1 MGIIFISP
9 HLPISPS
16 FPLPPLPPS
25 PSHTPMNPVA
35 TTSKSKLA
43 TDRPNEFRSR
53 KKVRA
58 SKKGLY
64 PRAIKDAFAKFN
76 PKHIIKNP
84 VLLVVW
90 VSCLVTLTA
99 TIFPALFGSPATTN
113 ARIFN
118 GTVTFVLFL
127 TVWLANFAEAFAQ
140 SRGKAQADVLRSIK
154 SDIIAKKL
162 FADGNI
168 SEVAATS
175 LQRGDTVY
183 VVAGDV
189 IPTDGEVIMGAAS
202 VDEKAITGESA
213 PVLKEAGSDVASY
226 VTGGSRVIS
235 DELIIRITV
244 DPDKGFIN
252 RMIYVIER
260 RERKKTPNEATLT
273 VLLALV
279 SLIFLSVVATFPAL
293 AYYLKTPISVPILI
307 AIFVALIPT
316 TVGSLLSATTIG
328 GMDRIAQLNLIAT
341 SARAIEA
348 CGDVN
353 TLILDKT
360 GTVTRGNRLADGFIP
375 IDGHTMPE
383 IAYVALAA
391 SIFDDTSEGKSIVRL
406 AQRLG
411 ARIDFD
417 YQAAEAIK
425 FNPTTRIGGTNLP
438 NGSMARKGAVD
449 AVKNL
454 VKSLGSEE
462 TSELNSAY
470 EMVSLQG
477 GTPLAVC
484 MNNEIYGI
492 IYLKDTIKP
501 GIRERFGQLR
511 QLGVRT
517 IMITG
522 DNHITTSVIA
532 REAGVKEFIAEATPE
547 DKIAVVQREQAEG
560 KLVAMTGDGSN
571 DAAALAQA
579 NVAVAMNNGTQAAK
593 EAANIIDLDSDP
605 TKLIDIISI
614 GKQVLMTRGALIA
627 FSIANNIVKYIAI
640 IPVIF
645 ASTNS
650 NKLNIMNLTSTNSA
664 VLSVLIYNALI
675 IPALIPLALRGV
687 PFTPMTPNQIL
698 QRNLLIYG
706 LAGLVIPFV
715 VIKLIDLIVS
725 LTVLA

>member
-1 MGIIFISP
+1 
-9 HLPISPS
+9 
-16 FPLPPLPPS
+16 
-25 PSHTPMNPVA
+25 MNPVV

-43 TDRPNEFRSR
+43 TKRPNEFRSR

-113 ARIFN
+113 VRIFN
-118 GTVTFVLFL
+118 GAVTFVLFL

-168 SEVAATS
+168 SEVPATS

-316 TVGSLLSATTIG
+316 TVASLLSATTIG

-341 SARAIEA
+341 SARAVEA

-375 IDGHTMPE
+375 IDGHTMQE

-425 FNPTTRIGGTNLP
+425 FNATTRIGGTNLP

-627 FSIANNIVKYIAI
+627 FSIANNIVKYLAI

-706 LAGLVIPFV
+706 LAGLVISFV
-715 VIKLIDLIVS
+715 VIKLIDLIIS

>member
-1 MGIIFISP
+1 MSP
-9 HLPISPS
+9 PLTLSPS
-16 FPLPPLPPS
+16 PPLPM
-25 PSHTPMNPVA
+25 PMNPVA

-43 TDRPNEFRSR
+43 NSAPKEPRSSR
-53 KKVRA
+53 KKVKA

-64 PRAIKDAFAKFN
+64 RRAIRDAFAKFN

-90 VSCLVTLTA
+90 VSSFITLAA
-99 TIFPALFGSPATTN
+99 TIFPALFGSKAIAD
-113 ARIFN
+113 ARLFN
-118 GTVTFVLFL
+118 GAVTVILFL
-127 TVWLANFAEAFAQ
+127 TVWLANFAEAYAQ

-154 SDIIAKKL
+154 SDINAKKL
-162 FADGNI
+162 LADGNI
-168 SEVAATS
+168 SEVPATS

-202 VDEKAITGESA
+202 VDEGAITGESA
-213 PVLKEAGSDVASY
+213 PVLKEAGSDIASY
-226 VTGGSRVIS
+226 VTGGSRIIS
-235 DELIIRITV
+235 DELIVRITV

-273 VLLALV
+273 ILLVLI
-279 SLIFLSVVATFPAL
+279 SLIFLSAIATFPAL
-293 AYYLKTPISVPILI
+293 AYYVKAPISVPILI
-307 AIFVALIPT
+307 AVFVALIPT

-328 GMDRIAQLNLIAT
+328 GMDRVAQLNLIAT

-348 CGDVN
+348 CGDVS

-375 IDGHTMPE
+375 INGHTMQE
-383 IAYVALAA
+383 IAYVGLAA

-417 YQAAEAIK
+417 YQAAQAVK
-425 FNPTTRIGGTNLP
+425 FSAKSRIGGTNLP
-438 NGSMARKGAVD
+438 NGSMVRKGAVD
-449 AVKNL
+449 AVKNF
-454 VKSLGSEE
+454 VQSQGGEFS
-462 TSELNSAY
+462 SELNSAY
-470 EMVSLQG
+470 EMVSQQG
-477 GTPLAVC
+477 GTPLAVS

-492 IYLKDTIKP
+492 IYLKDNIKP

-511 QLGVRT
+511 RLGVRT

-560 KLVAMTGDGSN
+560 KLVAMTGDGTN

-605 TKLIDIISI
+605 TKLIDIIGI
-614 GKQVLMTRGALIA
+614 GKQVLMTRGALIT
-627 FSIANNIVKYIAI
+627 FSVANNIAKYFAI
-640 IPVIF
+640 VPVIF
-645 ASTNS
+645 ASTS

-687 PFTPMTPNQIL
+687 PFTPMAPNQLL
-698 QRNLLIYG
+698 QRNILIYG
-706 LAGLVIPFV
+706 IAGLIIPFIA
-715 VIKLIDLIVS
+715 IKLIDLIIS

>member
-1 MGIIFISP
+1 
-9 HLPISPS
+9 
-16 FPLPPLPPS
+16 
-25 PSHTPMNPVA
+25 MNPVA

-43 TDRPNEFRSR
+43 NSAPKEPRSPR
-53 KKVRA
+53 KKVKA

-64 PRAIKDAFAKFN
+64 RRAIRDAFAKFN

-90 VSCLVTLTA
+90 VSSFITASA
-99 TIFPALFGSPATTN
+99 TIFPALFGSKAIED
-113 ARIFN
+113 ARLFN
-118 GTVTFVLFL
+118 GTVTAILFL
-127 TVWLANFAEAFAQ
+127 TVWLANFAEAYAQ

-154 SDIIAKKL
+154 SDINAKKL
-162 FADGNI
+162 LADGNI
-168 SEVAATS
+168 SEVPATS

-202 VDEKAITGESA
+202 VDEGAITGESA

-226 VTGGSRVIS
+226 VTGGSRIIS

-244 DPDKGFIN
+244 EPDKGFIN

-273 VLLALV
+273 ILLALI
-279 SLIFLSVVATFPAL
+279 SLIFLSAIATFPAL
-293 AYYLKTPISVPILI
+293 AYYVKAPISVPILI
-307 AIFVALIPT
+307 AVFVALIPT

-328 GMDRIAQLNLIAT
+328 GMDRVAQLNLIAT

-348 CGDVN
+348 CGDVS

-375 IDGHTMPE
+375 IDGHTMQE

-411 ARIDFD
+411 SRIDFD

-425 FNPTTRIGGTNLP
+425 FSARSRISGTNLP
-438 NGSMARKGAVD
+438 NGSIVRKGAVN
-449 AVKNL
+449 AVIDF
-454 VKSLGSEE
+454 VESQGGVRTPEI
-462 TSELNSAY
+462 NSAY
-470 EMVSLQG
+470 EMVSQQG
-477 GTPLAVC
+477 GTPLAVS

-492 IYLKDTIKP
+492 IYLKDNIKP

-511 QLGVRT
+511 RLGVRT

-547 DKIAVVQREQAEG
+547 QKIAVVQREQAEG
-560 KLVAMTGDGSN
+560 KLVAMTGDGTN

-605 TKLIDIISI
+605 TKLIDIIGI
-614 GKQVLMTRGALIA
+614 GKQVLMTRGALIT
-627 FSIANNIVKYIAI
+627 FSVANNIAKYFAI
-640 IPVIF
+640 VPVIF

-687 PFTPMTPNQIL
+687 PFTPMTPNQLL
-698 QRNLLIYG
+698 QRNILIYG
-706 LAGLVIPFV
+706 IAGLIIPFIA
-715 VIKLIDLIVS
+715 IKLIDLIIS
-725 LTVLA
+725 LTILA

>member
-1 MGIIFISP
+1 
-9 HLPISPS
+9 
-16 FPLPPLPPS
+16 
-25 PSHTPMNPVA
+25 MNPVA

-43 TDRPNEFRSR
+43 TSSPKEPRSSR
-53 KKVRA
+53 KKVKV

-64 PRAIKDAFAKFN
+64 RRAIKDAFVKLN
-76 PKHIIKNP
+76 LKHVIKNP

-90 VSCLVTLTA
+90 LSSPITLTA
-99 TIFPALFGSPATTN
+99 TAFPSLFGSSSETD
-113 ARIFN
+113 ARFFN
-118 GTVTFVLFL
+118 GAIAAILFL
-127 TVWLANFAEAFAQ
+127 TLWLANFAEAFAQ

-154 SDIIAKKL
+154 SDVKAKKL
-162 FADGNI
+162 DADGTI
-168 SEVAATS
+168 SEIAATS

-183 VVAGDV
+183 VVAGDI

-202 VDEKAITGESA
+202 VDEGAITGESA
-213 PVLKEAGSDVASY
+213 PVLKESGSDIASC
-226 VTGGSRVIS
+226 VTGGSRIIS
-235 DELIIRITV
+235 DELIVRVTV

-252 RMIYVIER
+252 RMIYLIER
-260 RERKKTPNEATLT
+260 RERKKTPLEATLT
-273 VLLALV
+273 VLLALI
-279 SLIFLSVVATFPAL
+279 SLMFLCVITTFPAL
-293 AYYLKTPISVPILI
+293 AFYIKTTISVPILI

-328 GMDRIAQLNLIAT
+328 GMDRVAQLNLIAT
-341 SARAIEA
+341 SARAIET

-375 IDGHTMPE
+375 INGHTMQE
-383 IAYVALAA
+383 IAYVSLVA
-391 SIFDDTSEGKSIVRL
+391 SIFDDTSEGKSIARL

-417 YQAAEAIK
+417 YQDAKPVK
-425 FNPTTRIGGTNLP
+425 FSARTRIGGTNLP
-438 NGSMARKGAVD
+438 NGSMTRKGSVD
-449 AVKNL
+449 AVKSFIQS
-454 VKSLGSEE
+454 VGGEE

-470 EMVSLQG
+470 EMVSQQG

-484 MNNEIYGI
+484 MDREIYGV

-501 GIRERFGQLR
+501 GIRERFGKLR
-511 QLGVRT
+511 RLGVRT

-522 DNHITTSVIA
+522 DNRITTSVIA
-532 REAGVKEFIAEATPE
+532 REAGVEEFIAEATPE
-547 DKIAVVQREQAEG
+547 QKIAVVQREQAEG
-560 KLVAMTGDGSN
+560 KLVAMTGDGTN

-605 TKLIDIISI
+605 TKLIDIIAI
-614 GKQVLMTRGALIA
+614 GKQVLMTRGALIT
-627 FSIANNIVKYIAI
+627 FSIANNIAKYLAI

-645 ASTNS
+645 GSTNL
-650 NKLNIMNLTSTNSA
+650 NRLNIMNLTSTNSA

-687 PFTPMTPNQIL
+687 PFAPMSANQLL

-706 LAGLVIPFV
+706 IAGLIIPFL
-715 VIKLIDLIVS
+715 VIKLIDLIIS
-725 LTVLA
+725 LTILA

>member
-1 MGIIFISP
+1 
-9 HLPISPS
+9 
-16 FPLPPLPPS
+16 
-25 PSHTPMNPVA
+25 MNPVA
-35 TTSKSKLA
+35 TTSKSNLA
-43 TDRPNEFRSR
+43 TTRPNERRFSR
-53 KKVRA
+53 KKVKA

-64 PRAIKDAFAKFN
+64 RRAIRDAFVKLN

-84 VLLVVW
+84 VLFVVW
-90 VSCLVTLTA
+90 VSCLIVLTA
-99 TIFPALFGSPATTN
+99 TIFPALFGSPATN
-113 ARIFN
+113 DARFFN
-118 GTVTFVLFL
+118 GAIAFVLFL
-127 TVWLANFAEAFAQ
+127 TLWLANFAEAFAQ

-154 SDIIAKKL
+154 SDIKTKKL
-162 FADGNI
+162 LADGTI
-168 SEVAATS
+168 LEVTATS

-183 VVAGDV
+183 VVAGDI
-189 IPTDGEVIMGAAS
+189 IPADGEVIMGAAS
-202 VDEKAITGESA
+202 VDEGAITGESI
-213 PVLKEAGSDVASY
+213 PVLKESGSDLASF
-226 VTGGSRVIS
+226 VTGGSRIIS
-235 DELIIRITV
+235 DELIVRITV

-252 RMIYVIER
+252 RMIYLIES
-260 RERKKTPNEATLT
+260 RERKKTPLEATLT
-273 VLLALV
+273 VLMALI
-279 SLIFLSVVATFPAL
+279 SLMFLSVVTTFPAL
-293 AYYLKTPISVPILI
+293 AYYIKTTISVPILI

-316 TVGSLLSATTIG
+316 TFASLLSATTIG

-348 CGDVN
+348 CGDIN

-375 IDGHTMPE
+375 INGHTMQE
-383 IAYVALAA
+383 IADVALAA
-391 SIFDDTSEGKSIVRL
+391 SVFDDTSEGKSIIRL

-417 YQAAEAIK
+417 YENAQPVK
-425 FNPTTRIGGTNLP
+425 FTAMTRIGGTDLP

-449 AVKNL
+449 E
-454 VKSLGSEE
+454 VKSFVRSLGAGEE

-470 EMVSLQG
+470 EMVSQQG
-477 GTPLAVC
+477 GTPLAVS
-484 MNNEIYGI
+484 MNREIYGI
-492 IYLKDTIKP
+492 IYLKDNIKP

-511 QLGVRT
+511 RLGVRT

-522 DNHITTSVIA
+522 DNRITTSVIA
-532 REAGVKEFIAEATPE
+532 RETGIEEFIAEATPE

-560 KLVAMTGDGSN
+560 KLVAMTGDGTN

-605 TKLIDIISI
+605 TKLIDIIGI
-614 GKQVLMTRGALIA
+614 GKQVLMTRGALTT
-627 FSIANNIVKYIAI
+627 FSIANNIGKYLAI

-645 ASTNS
+645 ASPGL

-687 PFTPMTPNQIL
+687 PFTPMTPNQLL

-706 LAGLVIPFV
+706 IAGLIIPFLF
-715 VIKLIDLIVS
+715 IKLIDLIIS

>member
-1 MGIIFISP
+1 
-9 HLPISPS
+9 
-16 FPLPPLPPS
+16 
-25 PSHTPMNPVA
+25 MNPVA

-43 TDRPNEFRSR
+43 TSSRNERRFSR
-53 KKVRA
+53 KKVKP

-64 PRAIKDAFAKFN
+64 RRAIKDAFAKFN

-90 VSCLVTLTA
+90 VSSLITLSA
-99 TIFPALFGSPATTN
+99 TIFPALFGSPPTVD
-113 ARIFN
+113 ARLFN
-118 GTVTFVLFL
+118 GAIAFVLFL
-127 TVWLANFAEAFAQ
+127 TLWLANFAEAFAQ

-154 SDIIAKKL
+154 SDIKAKKL
-162 FADGNI
+162 FADGSI

-189 IPTDGEVIMGAAS
+189 IPADGEVIMGAAS
-202 VDEKAITGESA
+202 VDEGAITGESV
-213 PVLKEAGSDVASY
+213 PVLKESGSDIASY
-226 VTGGSRVIS
+226 VTGGSRIIS

-252 RMIYVIER
+252 RMIYLIER

-273 VLLALV
+273 VLLALI
-279 SLIFLSVVATFPAL
+279 SLIFLSVITTFSPL
-293 AYYLKTPISVPILI
+293 TYYLKSPISVPILI

-316 TVGSLLSATTIG
+316 TVGSLLSVTTIG
-328 GMDRIAQLNLIAT
+328 GMDRVAQLNLIAT

-375 IDGHTMPE
+375 IDGHTMQD

-391 SIFDDTSEGKSIVRL
+391 SIFDDTSEGKSIIRL

-417 YQAAEAIK
+417 YQDAQPVK
-425 FNPTTRIGGTNLP
+425 FTATSKIGGTNLP
-438 NGSMARKGAVD
+438 NGSIARKGAVD
-449 AVKNL
+449 AVKNF
-454 VKSLGSEE
+454 VRSLGGEE

-470 EMVSLQG
+470 EMVSQQG
-477 GTPLAVC
+477 GTPLAVS
-484 MNNEIYGI
+484 MDREIYGI
-492 IYLKDTIKP
+492 IYLKDNIKP

-511 QLGVRT
+511 RLGVRT

-532 REAGVKEFIAEATPE
+532 REAGVEEFIAEASPE

-560 KLVAMTGDGSN
+560 KLVAMTGDGTN

-605 TKLIDIISI
+605 TKLIDIIGI
-614 GKQVLMTRGALIA
+614 GKQVLMTRGALIT
-627 FSIANNIVKYIAI
+627 FSIANNIAKYFAI

-645 ASTNS
+645 ASAGLNR
-650 NKLNIMNLTSTNSA
+650 LNIMNLTSVNSS

-687 PFTPMTPNQIL
+687 PFTPMKPEQLL
-698 QRNLLIYG
+698 QRNLVIYG
-706 LAGLVIPFV
+706 IAGLIIPFLA
-715 VIKLIDLIVS
+715 IKLIDLLIS
-725 LTVLA
+725 LTTLA

>member
-1 MGIIFISP
+1 
-9 HLPISPS
+9 
-16 FPLPPLPPS
+16 
-25 PSHTPMNPVA
+25 MNPVA

-43 TDRPNEFRSR
+43 TTSIKEPRSPR
-53 KKVRA
+53 KKVKA

-64 PRAIKDAFAKFN
+64 RRAIRDAFAKFN

-84 VLLVVW
+84 ILLVVW
-90 VSCLVTLTA
+90 VSSFITLAA
-99 TIFPALFGSPATTN
+99 TIFPALFGSEASPD
-113 ARIFN
+113 ARFFN
-118 GTVTFVLFL
+118 GVVTVVLFL
-127 TVWLANFAEAFAQ
+127 TVWLANFAEAYAQ
-140 SRGKAQADVLRSIK
+140 SRGKAQADILRSIK
-154 SDIIAKKL
+154 SDINAKKL
-162 FADGNI
+162 LADGNI
-168 SEVAATS
+168 SEVRATS
-175 LQRGDTVY
+175 LQRGDAVY
-183 VVAGDV
+183 VVAGDI

-202 VDEKAITGESA
+202 VDEGAITGESA
-213 PVLKEAGSDVASY
+213 PVLKEAGSDIASY
-226 VTGGSRVIS
+226 VTGGSRIIS

-273 VLLALV
+273 VLLALI
-279 SLIFLSVVATFPAL
+279 SLIFLSAIATFPAL
-293 AYYLKTPISVPILI
+293 AYYVKAPISVPILV

-328 GMDRIAQLNLIAT
+328 GMDRVAQLNLIAT

-348 CGDVN
+348 CGDVS

-375 IDGHTMPE
+375 INGHTMQE
-383 IAYVALAA
+383 IAYVALGA

-417 YQAAEAIK
+417 YQAAFPVK
-425 FNPTTRIGGTNLP
+425 FSAKTRIGGTNLP
-438 NGSMARKGAVD
+438 NGSMVRKGAVD
-449 AVKNL
+449 AVKNF
-454 VKSLGSEE
+454 VRSQSGEVS
-462 TSELNSAY
+462 SELNSAY
-470 EMVSLQG
+470 EMVSQQG

-492 IYLKDTIKP
+492 IYLKDNIKP

-511 QLGVRT
+511 RLGVRT

-532 REAGVKEFIAEATPE
+532 REAGVEEFIAEATPE

-560 KLVAMTGDGSN
+560 KLVAMTGDGTN

-605 TKLIDIISI
+605 TKLIDIIGI
-614 GKQVLMTRGALIA
+614 GKQVLMTRGALIT
-627 FSIANNIVKYIAI
+627 FSVANNIAKYFAI
-640 IPVIF
+640 VPVIF
-645 ASTNS
+645 ASTSS
-650 NKLNIMNLTSTNSA
+650 NKLNIMNLTSSNSA

-687 PFTPMTPNQIL
+687 PFTPMTPQQIL
-698 QRNLLIYG
+698 QRNILIYG
-706 LAGLVIPFV
+706 IAGLIIPFIA
-715 VIKLIDLIVS
+715 IKLIDLIIS

>member
-1 MGIIFISP
+1 
-9 HLPISPS
+9 
-16 FPLPPLPPS
+16 
-25 PSHTPMNPVA
+25 MNPVV

-43 TDRPNEFRSR
+43 TTRPNEPRSSR
-53 KKVRA
+53 KKVKS

-64 PRAIKDAFAKFN
+64 RRAIKDTFLKFN

-90 VSCLVTLTA
+90 VSSFITLTA
-99 TIFPALFGSPATTN
+99 TIFPTLFGSPATAN
-113 ARIFN
+113 ARFFN
-118 GTVTFVLFL
+118 GAIATVLFL

-154 SDIIAKKL
+154 SDIQAKKL
-162 FADGNI
+162 FADGTI
-168 SEVAATS
+168 SEIPATN

-183 VVAGDV
+183 VVAGDI
-189 IPTDGEVIMGAAS
+189 IPADGEVIMGAAS
-202 VDEKAITGESA
+202 VDEGAITGETA
-213 PVLKEAGSDVASY
+213 PVLKESGSDIASY
-226 VTGGSRVIS
+226 VTGGSRIIS

-252 RMIYVIER
+252 RMIYLIER
-260 RERKKTPNEATLT
+260 RDRKKTPNEATLT
-273 VLLALV
+273 VLMALF
-279 SLIFLSVVATFPAL
+279 SLIFLLVITTFPVL
-293 AYYLKTPISVPILI
+293 TFYVQTTISVPILI

-316 TVGSLLSATTIG
+316 TVSSLLSATTIG

-348 CGDVN
+348 CGNVN

-375 IDGHTMPE
+375 INGHTME
-383 IAYVALAA
+383 ELAYVALAA
-391 SIFDDTSEGKSIVRL
+391 SVFDDTSEGKSIIRL

-417 YQAAEAIK
+417 YQAAEVVK
-425 FNPTTRIGGTNLP
+425 FNGITKIGGTNLP
-438 NGSMARKGAVD
+438 NGYMARKGAVD
-449 AVKNL
+449 AVKSF
-454 VKSLGSEE
+454 VRSLGAEE

-470 EMVSLQG
+470 EMVSQQG

-484 MNNEIYGI
+484 MNREIYGI
-492 IYLKDTIKP
+492 IYLKDNIKP

-511 QLGVRT
+511 RLGVRT

-522 DNHITTSVIA
+522 DNRITTSVIA
-532 REAGVKEFIAEATPE
+532 REAGVEEFIAEATPE
-547 DKIAVVQREQAEG
+547 QKIAVVQREQAEG
-560 KLVAMTGDGSN
+560 KLVAMTGDGTN

-614 GKQVLMTRGALIA
+614 GKQVLMTRGALIT
-627 FSIANNIVKYIAI
+627 FSIANNIGKYFAI
-640 IPVIF
+640 LPVIF
-645 ASTNS
+645 ASSNL

-687 PFTPMTPNQIL
+687 PFTPMTPNQLL

-706 LAGLVIPFV
+706 LAGLIIPFL
-715 VIKLIDLIVS
+715 VIKLLDLIIS
-725 LTVLA
+725 LTILV

>member
-1 MGIIFISP
+1 MSP
-9 HLPISPS
+9 PLTLSPS
-16 FPLPPLPPS
+16 PPLPM
-25 PSHTPMNPVA
+25 PMNPVA

-43 TDRPNEFRSR
+43 NSAPKEPRSSR
-53 KKVRA
+53 KKVKA

-64 PRAIKDAFAKFN
+64 RRAIRDAFAKFN

-90 VSCLVTLTA
+90 VSSFITLAA
-99 TIFPALFGSPATTN
+99 TIFPALFGSKAIAD
-113 ARIFN
+113 ARLFN
-118 GTVTFVLFL
+118 GAVTVILFL
-127 TVWLANFAEAFAQ
+127 TVWLANFAEAYAQ

-154 SDIIAKKL
+154 SDINAKKL
-162 FADGNI
+162 LADGNI
-168 SEVAATS
+168 SEVPATS

-202 VDEKAITGESA
+202 VDEGAITGESA
-213 PVLKEAGSDVASY
+213 PVLKEAGSDIASY
-226 VTGGSRVIS
+226 VTGGSRIIS
-235 DELIIRITV
+235 DELIVRITV

-260 RERKKTPNEATLT
+260 RERKKTPNEATLAILL
-273 VLLALV
+273 VLI
-279 SLIFLSVVATFPAL
+279 SLIFLSAIATFPAL
-293 AYYLKTPISVPILI
+293 AYYVKAPISVPILI
-307 AIFVALIPT
+307 AVFVALIPT

-328 GMDRIAQLNLIAT
+328 GMDRVAQLNLIAT

-348 CGDVN
+348 CGDVS

-375 IDGHTMPE
+375 INGHTMQE
-383 IAYVALAA
+383 IAYVGLAA

-417 YQAAEAIK
+417 YQAAFPVK
-425 FNPTTRIGGTNLP
+425 FSAKSRIGGTNLP
-438 NGSMARKGAVD
+438 NGSMVRKGAVD
-449 AVKNL
+449 AVKNF
-454 VKSLGSEE
+454 VQSQGGEFS
-462 TSELNSAY
+462 SELNSAY
-470 EMVSLQG
+470 EMVSQQG
-477 GTPLAVC
+477 GTPLAVS

-492 IYLKDTIKP
+492 IYLKDNIKP

-511 QLGVRT
+511 RLGVRT

-560 KLVAMTGDGSN
+560 KLVAMTGDGTN

-605 TKLIDIISI
+605 TKLIDIIGI
-614 GKQVLMTRGALIA
+614 GKQVLMTRGALIT
-627 FSIANNIVKYIAI
+627 FSVANNIAKYFAI
-640 IPVIF
+640 VPVIF
-645 ASTNS
+645 ASTS

-687 PFTPMTPNQIL
+687 PFTPMTPNQLL
-698 QRNLLIYG
+698 QRNILIYG
-706 LAGLVIPFV
+706 IAGLIIPFIA
-715 VIKLIDLIVS
+715 IKLIDLIIS

>member
-1 MGIIFISP
+1 MSP
-9 HLPISPS
+9 PLTLSPS
-16 FPLPPLPPS
+16 PPLPM
-25 PSHTPMNPVA
+25 PMNPVA

-43 TDRPNEFRSR
+43 NSAPKEPRSSR
-53 KKVRA
+53 KKVKA

-64 PRAIKDAFAKFN
+64 RRAIRDAFAKFN

-90 VSCLVTLTA
+90 VSSFITLAA
-99 TIFPALFGSPATTN
+99 TIFPALFGSKAIAD
-113 ARIFN
+113 ARLFN
-118 GTVTFVLFL
+118 GAVTVILFL
-127 TVWLANFAEAFAQ
+127 TVWLANFAEAYAQ

-154 SDIIAKKL
+154 SDINAKKL
-162 FADGNI
+162 LADGNI
-168 SEVAATS
+168 SEVPATS

-202 VDEKAITGESA
+202 VDEGAITGESA
-213 PVLKEAGSDVASY
+213 PVLKEAGSDIASY
-226 VTGGSRVIS
+226 VTGGSRIIS
-235 DELIIRITV
+235 DELIVRITV

-273 VLLALV
+273 ILLVLI
-279 SLIFLSVVATFPAL
+279 SLIFLSAIATFPAL
-293 AYYLKTPISVPILI
+293 AYYVKAPISVPILI
-307 AIFVALIPT
+307 AVFVALIPT

-328 GMDRIAQLNLIAT
+328 GMDRVAQLNLIAT

-348 CGDVN
+348 CGDVS

-375 IDGHTMPE
+375 INGHTMQE
-383 IAYVALAA
+383 IAYVGLAA

-417 YQAAEAIK
+417 YQAAQAVK
-425 FNPTTRIGGTNLP
+425 FSAKSRIGGTNLP
-438 NGSMARKGAVD
+438 NGSMVRKGAVD
-449 AVKNL
+449 AVKNF
-454 VKSLGSEE
+454 VQSQGGEFS
-462 TSELNSAY
+462 SELNSAY
-470 EMVSLQG
+470 EMVSQQG
-477 GTPLAVC
+477 GTPLAVS

-492 IYLKDTIKP
+492 IYLKDNIKP

-511 QLGVRT
+511 RLGVRT

-560 KLVAMTGDGSN
+560 KLVAMTGDGTN

-605 TKLIDIISI
+605 TKLIDIIGI
-614 GKQVLMTRGALIA
+614 GKQVLMTRGALIT
-627 FSIANNIVKYIAI
+627 FSVANNIAKYFAI
-640 IPVIF
+640 VPVIF
-645 ASTNS
+645 ASTS

-687 PFTPMTPNQIL
+687 PFTPMTPNQLL
-698 QRNLLIYG
+698 QRNILIYG
-706 LAGLVIPFV
+706 IAGLIIPFIA
-715 VIKLIDLIVS
+715 IKLIDLIIS

>member
-1 MGIIFISP
+1 M
-9 HLPISPS
+9 
-16 FPLPPLPPS
+16 
-25 PSHTPMNPVA
+25 PMNPVA
-35 TTSKSKLA
+35 ATSKSKLA
-43 TDRPNEFRSR
+43 NSAPKEPRSPR
-53 KKVRA
+53 KKVKA

-64 PRAIKDAFAKFN
+64 RRAIRDAFAKFN

-90 VSCLVTLTA
+90 VSSFITASA
-99 TIFPALFGSPATTN
+99 TIFPALFGSKAIAD
-113 ARIFN
+113 ARLFN
-118 GTVTFVLFL
+118 GAVTVILFL
-127 TVWLANFAEAFAQ
+127 TVWLANFAEAYAQ

-154 SDIIAKKL
+154 SDINAKKL
-162 FADGNI
+162 LADGNI
-168 SEVAATS
+168 SEVPATS

-183 VVAGDV
+183 VVAGDI

-202 VDEKAITGESA
+202 VDEGAITGESA
-213 PVLKEAGSDVASY
+213 PVLKEAGSDIASY
-226 VTGGSRVIS
+226 VTGGSRIIS
-235 DELIIRITV
+235 DELIVRITV

-273 VLLALV
+273 ILLVLI
-279 SLIFLSVVATFPAL
+279 SLIFLSAIATFPAL
-293 AYYLKTPISVPILI
+293 AYYVKAPISVPILI
-307 AIFVALIPT
+307 AVFVALIPT

-328 GMDRIAQLNLIAT
+328 GMDRVAQLNLIAT

-348 CGDVN
+348 CGDVS

-375 IDGHTMPE
+375 INGHTMQE
-383 IAYVALAA
+383 IAYVGLAA

-417 YQAAEAIK
+417 YQAAQAVK
-425 FNPTTRIGGTNLP
+425 FSARSRIGGTNLP
-438 NGSMARKGAVD
+438 NGSMVRKGAVD
-449 AVKNL
+449 AVKNF
-454 VKSLGSEE
+454 VQSQGGEFS
-462 TSELNSAY
+462 SELNSAY
-470 EMVSLQG
+470 EMVSQQG
-477 GTPLAVC
+477 GTPLAVS

-492 IYLKDTIKP
+492 IYLKDNIKP

-511 QLGVRT
+511 RLGVRT

-532 REAGVKEFIAEATPE
+532 REAGVEEFIAEATPE

-560 KLVAMTGDGSN
+560 KLVAMTGDGTN

-605 TKLIDIISI
+605 TKLIDIIGI
-614 GKQVLMTRGALIA
+614 GKQVLMTRGALIT
-627 FSIANNIVKYIAI
+627 FSVANNIAKYFAI
-640 IPVIF
+640 VPVIF
-645 ASTNS
+645 ASTS

-687 PFTPMTPNQIL
+687 PFTPMTPNQLL
-698 QRNLLIYG
+698 QRNILIYG
-706 LAGLVIPFV
+706 IAGLIIPFIA
-715 VIKLIDLIVS
+715 IKLIDLIIS

>member
-1 MGIIFISP
+1 
-9 HLPISPS
+9 
-16 FPLPPLPPS
+16 
-25 PSHTPMNPVA
+25 MNSVV
-35 TTSKSKLA
+35 TSSKSNLA
-43 TDRPNEFRSR
+43 TSRSNERRFSR
-53 KKVRA
+53 KKVKV

-64 PRAIKDAFAKFN
+64 GRAIKDAFVKLN

-84 VLLVVW
+84 VLFVVW
-90 VSCLVTLTA
+90 VSCLIVLTA
-99 TIFPALFGSPATTN
+99 IIFPILFGSPATN
-113 ARIFN
+113 DAKIFN
-118 GTVTFVLFL
+118 IAIAFLLFL
-127 TVWLANFAEAFAQ
+127 TLWLANFAEAFAQ

-154 SDIIAKKL
+154 SDIRTKKL
-162 FADGNI
+162 LADGTI
-168 SEVAATS
+168 SEIPATS

-183 VVAGDV
+183 VVAGDI
-189 IPTDGEVIMGAAS
+189 IPADGEVIMGAAS
-202 VDEKAITGESA
+202 VDEGAITGESA
-213 PVLKEAGSDVASY
+213 PVLKESGSDVASY
-226 VTGGSRVIS
+226 VTGGSRIIS

-252 RMIYVIER
+252 RMIYLIER
-260 RERKKTPNEATLT
+260 RERKKTPLESTLT
-273 VLLALV
+273 VLMALI
-279 SLIFLSVVATFPAL
+279 SLVFLSVVTTFPAL
-293 AYYLKTPISVPILI
+293 AYYIKTTISVPILI

-316 TVGSLLSATTIG
+316 TVASLLSATTIG

-348 CGDVN
+348 CGNIN

-375 IDGHTMPE
+375 INGHTMQE
-383 IAYVALAA
+383 IAAVALAA
-391 SIFDDTSEGKSIVRL
+391 SIFDDTSEGKSIIRL

-417 YQAAEAIK
+417 YQNAQPVQFTAM
-425 FNPTTRIGGTNLP
+425 NRIGGTDLP

-449 AVKNL
+449 AVKRFVRL
-454 VKSLGSEE
+454 LGAEV
-462 TSELNSAY
+462 TAELNSAY
-470 EMVSLQG
+470 EMVSQQG

-484 MNNEIYGI
+484 MNHEIYGI
-492 IYLKDTIKP
+492 IYLKDNIKP

-511 QLGVRT
+511 KLGVRT

-522 DNHITTSVIA
+522 DNQITTSVIA
-532 REAGVKEFIAEATPE
+532 RETGIEEFIAEATPE
-547 DKIAVVQREQAEG
+547 DKMAVVQREQAEG
-560 KLVAMTGDGSN
+560 KLVAMTGDGTN

-579 NVAVAMNNGTQAAK
+579 NVAVAMNNGSQAAK

-605 TKLIDIISI
+605 TKLIDIIGI
-614 GKQVLMTRGALIA
+614 GKQVLMTRGALIT
-627 FSIANNIVKYIAI
+627 FSIANNIAKYFAI

-645 ASTNS
+645 ANAGL
-650 NKLNIMNLTSTNSA
+650 NKLNIMNLTSINSA

-687 PFTPMTPNQIL
+687 PFTPMTPNQLL

-706 LAGLVIPFV
+706 LSGLIIPFIA
-715 VIKLIDLIVS
+715 IKLIDLIIS

>member
-1 MGIIFISP
+1 M
-9 HLPISPS
+9 
-16 FPLPPLPPS
+16 
-25 PSHTPMNPVA
+25 PMNPVA

-43 TDRPNEFRSR
+43 TSASKELRSSR
-53 KKVRA
+53 KKVKA

-64 PRAIKDAFAKFN
+64 RRAIKDALAKFN

-90 VSCLVTLTA
+90 VSSFITLAA
-99 TIFPALFGSPATTN
+99 TIFPLLFGSPANSN
-113 ARIFN
+113 AQLFN
-118 GTVTFVLFL
+118 GAVTTILFI
-127 TVWLANFAEAFAQ
+127 TIWLANFAEAFAQ

-154 SDIIAKKL
+154 SDINSKKL
-162 FADGNI
+162 FPDGTV
-168 SEVAATS
+168 SEVPATS

-183 VVAGDV
+183 VVAGDIV
-189 IPTDGEVIMGAAS
+189 PTDGEVIMGAAS
-202 VDEKAITGESA
+202 VDEGAITGESA
-213 PVLKEAGSDVASY
+213 PILKEAGSDVASY
-226 VTGGSRVIS
+226 VTGGSRIIS

-273 VLLALV
+273 VLLALIR
-279 SLIFLSVVATFPAL
+279 LIFLSVVATFPVL
-293 AYYLKTPISVPILI
+293 AYYAKTPISVPIVI
-307 AIFVALIPT
+307 AVFVALIPT
-316 TVGSLLSATTIG
+316 TLASLLSATTIG
-328 GMDRIAQLNLIAT
+328 GMDRVAQLNLIAT
-341 SARAIEA
+341 SARAVEA

-375 IDGHTMPE
+375 INGHTMQE

-391 SIFDDTSEGKSIVRL
+391 SIFEDTSEGKSIVRL

-417 YQAAEAIK
+417 YQAALPIK
-425 FNPTTRIGGTNLP
+425 FSARNRIGGTNLP
-438 NGSMARKGAVD
+438 NGSMVRKGAVD
-449 AVKNL
+449 AVK
-454 VKSLGSEE
+454 SFIQRYGGSF
-462 TSELNSAY
+462 SIELNSAY
-470 EMVSLQG
+470 EMVSQLG
-477 GTPLAVC
+477 GTPLAVS
-484 MNNEIYGI
+484 MINEIYGI
-492 IYLKDTIKP
+492 NFIKDNIKP

-511 QLGVRT
+511 RLGVRT

-560 KLVAMTGDGSN
+560 KLVAMTGDGTN

-593 EAANIIDLDSDP
+593 EAANIIELDSDP
-605 TKLIDIISI
+605 TKLIDIIRI
-614 GKQVLMTRGALIA
+614 GKQVLMTRGALIT
-627 FSIANNIVKYIAI
+627 FSIFNNIAKYFAI

-645 ASTNS
+645 APTS
-650 NKLNIMNLTSTNSA
+650 LNQLNLMNLTSTNSA

-675 IPALIPLALRGV
+675 IPALIPLALKGV
-687 PFTPMTPNQIL
+687 PFSPIAPNQLL
-698 QRNLLIYG
+698 QRNFLIYG
-706 LAGLVIPFV
+706 LAGLIIPFII
-715 VIKLIDLIVS
+715 IKLIDLIISV
-725 LTVLA
+725 TVLA